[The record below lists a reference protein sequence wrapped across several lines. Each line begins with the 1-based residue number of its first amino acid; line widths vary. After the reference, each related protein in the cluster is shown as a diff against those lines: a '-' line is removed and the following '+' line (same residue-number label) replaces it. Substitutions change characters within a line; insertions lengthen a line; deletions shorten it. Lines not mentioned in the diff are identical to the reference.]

1 MQYPIILILK
11 KKTKKIFQIFNT
23 FNQLKYNE
31 KKLLQ
36 VFISETFLCGKID
49 FLLQMLVHVGGE
61 VETSKYTSNL

>member
-11 KKTKKIFQIFNT
+11 ENKIFQIFNT

-36 VFISETFLCGKID
+36 VFTSETFLCGKID

-61 VETSKYTSNL
+61 VETSKYRSNL

>member
-11 KKTKKIFQIFNT
+11 ENKKLFQIFNT

-36 VFISETFLCGKID
+36 VFTSETFLCGKID